1 MVVVCERALP
11 LRTHGHQSPVS
22 LSMGTPVQFGDVVK
36 AIEIC
41 CWIRENCFVKTNSAD
56 IRYLAFKQDVSRL
69 EDRLTQLQRVFE
81 RASTEID
88 DPDIYLRQETNN
100 RLKVESVELVGD
112 FKATLTE
119 CRQLLQKHIKF
130 DGKKASILDS
140 AFWGLSTQAQ
150 VVELRN
156 RIQFHTQKIYLIIE
170 PVQLGLIV
178 DIAGNVNEILE
189 LLRNHIGLASEPLP
203 PLPSFLECRFR
214 NALRRNSPTQNTD
227 SDYIPLKE
235 GFNALYEHY
244 RHSMPSSELDAQT
257 VDQYLSLLKAHWLV
271 EALTRS
277 KSFRDTR
284 PGSLYR
290 RMIAQVE
297 QRISRQYARQDIIR
311 YSEKELAGLND
322 AAFAIWP
329 EKKVVLLPPL
339 TEPKGREEKLIALS
353 LSEQP
358 GYRKQD
364 LIFFRVKDKILRLV
378 LSNTFENPSLPVE
391 QLEKTINLDHDGLVP
406 WYTISPSSPTR
417 RIEITDGKGAG
428 GKVYELKDRTDA
440 FHFQQAFVGY
450 EVASYSDKVVC
461 NFTVATGKF
470 SLPEHLDG
478 FGETQLWQWPMP
490 PDGVNNN
497 ATSPSASETTYL
509 HSTSSETTH
518 TAATMIAT
526 GLDPT
531 IVSVLQ
537 DQDRASV
544 VAKLPPPPLL
554 VAFTKK
560 GSSYTMWNLEI
571 EGLKVV
577 EERPDSKRTV
587 IEWHGPRRKNF
598 VVRKLS
604 VDKCQLGKWDLAAF
618 ALPRH
623 PHYNDKLIIKK
634 VMCKYIALDFNSVS
648 ERDRFNRHLKFAQHL
663 WDKQVKNLEAATR
676 AAKILSYKPSI
687 TASSDSRFASP
698 SRASTF
704 TPCSPTRS
712 STLVSPSPTRS
723 STLVSSS
730 PPRLGSLSLTCV
742 FENPFAKESM
752 T

>member
-1 MVVVCERALP
+1 M
-11 LRTHGHQSPVS
+11 
-22 LSMGTPVQFGDVVK
+22 
-36 AIEIC
+36 
-41 CWIRENCFVKTNSAD
+41 KTNSAD

-69 EDRLTQLQRVFE
+69 EDRLSQLQKVFE

-88 DPDIYLRQETNN
+88 DPDIYLRRETNN

-112 FKATLTE
+112 FKSTLTE
-119 CRQLLQKHIKF
+119 CRQLLRKHIKF
-130 DGKKASILDS
+130 DGKKASILDN
-140 AFWGLSTQAQ
+140 AFWGLSTQGE
-150 VVELRN
+150 VEELRN
-156 RIQFHTQKIYLIIE
+156 RLQFHTQKIYLIIE

-189 LLRNHIGLASEPLP
+189 LLRKHIGLAPEPLP
-203 PLPSFLECRFR
+203 QLPSFLEGRFR
-214 NALRRNSPTQNTD
+214 DALRRNPPTQNAD
-227 SDYIPLKE
+227 PNYIPLKE
-235 GFNALYEHY
+235 GFDALYEHY
-244 RHSMPSSELDAQT
+244 RHSMPNSEIDAQT

-271 EALTRS
+271 QTLINS

-329 EKKVVLLPPL
+329 EKKIILPPPL
-339 TEPKGREEKLIALS
+339 TEPKGREERLIALS

-364 LIFFRVKDKILRLV
+364 LIFFRVKDKVLRLV
-378 LSNTFENPSLPVE
+378 LSNTFEDPSLPVE
-391 QLEKTINLDHDGLVP
+391 LTEKIINLDDDGLVP

-428 GKVYELKDRTDA
+428 GNVYELKDRADA
-440 FHFQQAFVGY
+440 FHFQQAFIGY
-450 EVASYSDKVVC
+450 EVVSYSDNVDC
-461 NFTVATGKF
+461 NFTVTTGRF
-470 SLPEHLDG
+470 SMTEHLDG
-478 FGETQLWQWPMP
+478 FGETQLWQWPVP
-490 PDGVNNN
+490 AGSVNN
-497 ATSPSASETTYL
+497 ALTSPSASETTYL
-509 HSTSSETTH
+509 QSTSSETTH

-537 DQDRASV
+537 NQDRASV

-560 GSSYTMWNLEI
+560 GNVYTMWHLEI
-571 EGLKVV
+571 EGLKIV
-577 EERPDSKRTV
+577 EDRQDSKRTV
-587 IEWHGPRRKNF
+587 VEWHAPRRKNF
-598 VVRKLS
+598 TIRKLS
-604 VDKCQLGKWDLAAF
+604 VEKCQLGRWNLAAF

-623 PHYNDKLIIKK
+623 PLYNSKFIIKN
-634 VMCKYIALDFNSVS
+634 VSCRYIALDFKSIA

-663 WDKQVKNLEAATR
+663 WGEQVKNLEAATR
-676 AAKILSYKPSI
+676 AAKLYSYKPST
-687 TASSDSRFASP
+687 TALNDSRFASP
-698 SRASTF
+698 SR
-704 TPCSPTRS
+704 S
-712 STLVSPSPTRS
+712 STLTPYDPSRSP
-723 STLVSSS
+723 TLVSSS
-730 PPRLGSLSLTCV
+730 PPRLGSLSTSV
-742 FENPFAKESM
+742 FEGLFAKESKA
-752 T
+752 